1 MRLLPWFLCFGV
13 VACAAPAAKPT
24 DPSATSGDDDDA
36 TGDDDDGP
44 SGDDDD
50 DVATTTGDDDDDTT
64 TAGDDDDDTTTV
76 DVDTDG
82 DGLSDATEAALGTDP
97 ALADSD
103 GDGFADGD
111 EVADHSD
118 PVDAGDKPYL
128 GGWAKGACRDSIV
141 GQGSGVGQVA
151 ENFVLRDQ
159 NGENLHLH
167 DFCDREVLL
176 VSAAFW

>member
-1 MRLLPWFLCFGV
+1 MRPLVGLLCAGIA
-13 VACAAPAAKPT
+13 ACAAPTAKPT
-24 DPSATSGDDDDA
+24 DRSATSTDDVA
-36 TGDDDDGP
+36 TGDDDDVAPG
-44 SGDDDD
+44 GDDDD
-50 DVATTTGDDDDDTT
+50 DVATGDDDDDVATGDDDDTT
-64 TAGDDDDDTTTV
+64 TD
-76 DVDTDG
+76 DVDTDL
-82 DGLSDATEAALGTDP
+82 DGLSDAAEAALGTDP
-97 ALADSD
+97 ALADTD
-103 GDGFADGD
+103 GDGYDDGV

-151 ENFVLRDQ
+151 ENFILRDQ
-159 NGENLHLH
+159 HGENLHLH